1 MIIKITGNKEAQIN
15 FIGDNNCSSGIMN
28 YLIIE

>member
-15 FIGDNNCSSGIMN
+15 FIGDNNCSSGIMD
-28 YLIIE
+28 YLIIK